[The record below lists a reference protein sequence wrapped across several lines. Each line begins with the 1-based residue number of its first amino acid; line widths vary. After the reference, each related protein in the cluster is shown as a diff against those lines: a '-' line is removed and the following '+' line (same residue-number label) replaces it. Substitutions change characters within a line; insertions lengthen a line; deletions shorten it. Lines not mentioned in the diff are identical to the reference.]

1 MAVEILVLVVVVAFL
16 ALLGVGRRQIAQ
28 GTNAQ
33 VANGATVLV
42 LATVV
47 GVLALGIVLSLD
59 VW

>member
-1 MAVEILVLVVVVAFL
+1 MLVVVVAFL
-16 ALLGVGRRQIAQ
+16 ALLGVGRRQIAH

-33 VANGATVLV
+33 VASATVLV